1 MACRVREVIG
11 VKWRLVHV
19 LVHVGSLRGCGTAR
33 CLLRF
38 VGTCPTNQLQKGC
51 HVFGRQVAIA
61 CSHRNAL
68 MASGHLDVLRRCS
81 DHREP

>member
-1 MACRVREVIG
+1 MACRVREAIG
-11 VKWRLVHV
+11 VKCR
-19 LVHVGSLRGCGTAR
+19 LVHVGSLRGYCTAR

-38 VGTCPTNQLQKGC
+38 VGTRPTNQLHNGRR
-51 HVFGRQVAIA
+51 VFGRQVAIA
-61 CSHRNAL
+61 CSRRNAV